1 MVCSVTLIA
10 SLLNNSLPL
19 NQVRRHYLARA
30 LLSAILLLH
39 FPPLVSAQ
47 QPPQTASPIAATLD
61 SATIKPSD
69 SHAQG
74 HQFRVTGHHFD
85 ATNTSLLDLISFA
98 YGLHATQIVGAP
110 DWVHTEKFNLTLQA
124 DIEVQMDETLWI
136 RMLQDYLTE
145 GFKLNFHRETKDLP
159 VYVLAIDRPAPRLS
173 TSKRDPNSLPE
184 LSITLGTKNA
194 ANANLAVISATNA
207 TMADLA
213 SVLQRVV
220 LEWPVVDQ
228 TGIAGR
234 YDFAL
239 TWTPDGAQFGDARAR
254 TSLIDRPDPPP
265 FLPTALRQQVGLTLD
280 LLDSPSQVL
289 VIDYVERPT
298 ANLTR
303 RVRLQDGRL
312 PGRIGY
318 PWRRPPWLAFS
329 TDINP
334 FLVTNDLY

>member
-1 MVCSVTLIA
+1 MVSLVTLIA
-10 SLLNNSLPL
+10 SHLNISL
-19 NQVRRHYLARA
+19 NRIRNHYRA
-30 LLSAILLLH
+30 WTILFATLLLP
-39 FPPLVSAQ
+39 FPRLVSAQ
-47 QPPQTASPIAATLD
+47 QPPQTASPMAATFD

-69 SHAQG
+69 SHARG
-74 HQFRVTGHHFD
+74 HRFRVTGHRLE
-85 ATNTSLLDLISFA
+85 TTSTSLFDLISFA

-110 DWVHTEKFNLTLQA
+110 DWVQSGKFDLTLQA
-124 DIEVQMDETLWI
+124 DTEVQMDEALWI

-145 GFKLNFHRETKDLP
+145 NFKLSFHRETKELP
-159 VYVLAIDRPAPRLS
+159 VYVLAIARPAPRLS
-173 TSKRDPNSLPE
+173 TSKRDPNAVPE
-184 LSITLGTKNA
+184 LSIALGTKNA

-228 TGIAGR
+228 TGIEGR

-239 TWTPDGAQFGDARAR
+239 TWTPDGAQFGDARST
-254 TSLIDRPDPPP
+254 TSLIDAPDPPP
-265 FLPTALRQQVGLTLD
+265 YLATALQQQVGLTLD

-298 ANLTR
+298 ANFTR
-303 RVRLQDGRL
+303 RAQLQHGRL

-318 PWRRPPWLAFS
+318 PRRQLPWLAFS

>member
-1 MVCSVTLIA
+1 MVCRITLFA
-10 SLLNNSLPL
+10 SLLNSSVPL
-19 NQVRRHYLARA
+19 NRIRKHHLARA

-39 FPPLVSAQ
+39 FPLLLAAQ
-47 QPPQTASPIAATLD
+47 QPPQTASPIAPTFD

-74 HQFRVTGHHFD
+74 HQFRVTGHRFD

-98 YGLHATQIVGAP
+98 YGLHVTQIVGAP
-110 DWVHTEKFNLTLQA
+110 DWVQSGKFDLTLQA
-124 DIEVQMDETLWI
+124 GTEVQMDKALWI

-145 GFKLNFHRETKDLP
+145 GFRLNFHRETKDLP
-159 VYVLAIDRPAPRLS
+159 VYVLAIDRSAPRLS
-173 TSKRDPNSLPE
+173 TSKRHPKALPE

-194 ANANLAVISATNA
+194 ANANLAAISATNA

-239 TWTPDGAQFGDARAR
+239 TWTPDGAQFGDARAT
-254 TSLIDRPDPPP
+254 TSLIDAPDPPP
-265 FLPTALRQQVGLTLD
+265 YLATALLQQVGLTLG

-303 RVRLQDGRL
+303 WVRLQAGRL

>member
-1 MVCSVTLIA
+1 M
-10 SLLNNSLPL
+10 
-19 NQVRRHYLARA
+19 
-30 LLSAILLLH
+30 
-39 FPPLVSAQ
+39 
-47 QPPQTASPIAATLD
+47 AATFD

-69 SHAQG
+69 SHARG
-74 HQFRVTGHHFD
+74 HRFRVTGHRLE
-85 ATNTSLLDLISFA
+85 TTSTSLFDLISFA

-110 DWVHTEKFNLTLQA
+110 DWVQSGKFDLTLQA
-124 DIEVQMDETLWI
+124 DTEVHMDEALWI

-145 GFKLNFHRETKDLP
+145 NFKLRFHRETKDLP
-159 VYVLAIDRPAPRLS
+159 VYVLAIARPAPRLS
-173 TSKRDPNSLPE
+173 TSKRDPNALPE
-184 LSITLGTKNA
+184 LSIALGTKNA
-194 ANANLAVISATNA
+194 ANANSAVISATNA

-228 TGIAGR
+228 TGIEGR

-239 TWTPDGAQFGDARAR
+239 TWTPDGAQFGDARAT
-254 TSLIDRPDPPP
+254 TSLIDSPDPPP
-265 FLPTALRQQVGLTLD
+265 YLATALQQQVGLTLD

-298 ANLTR
+298 ANFTR
-303 RVRLQDGRL
+303 RVQLQHGRL

-318 PWRRPPWLAFS
+318 PRRQLPWLAFS